1 MMKAPQVTSLSHFLS
16 LTTHAPGSEDDGNI
30 LMLKLHR
37 TDTLVQNAYAT
48 QVGV

>member
-1 MMKAPQVTSLSHFLS
+1 MNAPDGPPLSHFLS
-16 LTTHAPGSEDDGNI
+16 SHYAPDAEDDGNI

-48 QVGV
+48 QVHA